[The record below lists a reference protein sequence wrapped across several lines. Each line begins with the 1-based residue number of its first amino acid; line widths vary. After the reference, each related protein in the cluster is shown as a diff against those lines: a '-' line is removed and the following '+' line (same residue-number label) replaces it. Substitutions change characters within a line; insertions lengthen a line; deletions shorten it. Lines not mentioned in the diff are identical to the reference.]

1 MPVYWTDPPV
11 AQFRMPSPAESCAFC
26 GDLHVP
32 ESPCDPRKLSG
43 LLRFIL
49 RDLPDDW
56 PWPLTNYDLAFLYN
70 LKISR

>member
-1 MPVYWTDPPV
+1 MAIYWTGKPCDNT
-11 AQFRMPSPAESCAFC
+11 RMAEKCAFC
-26 GDLHVP
+26 GDLHQP
-32 ESPCDPRKLSG
+32 ESPCDPRNLSG